1 MSRSRRSSAHLY
13 AATAALVLACGAPQR
28 APEAELQQIVRAV
41 VLAIEEKDPEA
52 VLQPVALEYRGE
64 DGLGY
69 PEVRAIVLTFL
80 LREEPIGARL
90 TQLSVEPAGT
100 DNRRRVQARVLFAR
114 GVRLQHSA
122 SAAPLGSVEYLF
134 DLVFAREGEGED
146 WKAVSG
152 RYQRL

>member
-1 MSRSRRSSAHLY
+1 MSPWPRS
-13 AATAALVLACGAPQR
+13 TASLCVVTFALALACGAPQR
-28 APEAELQQIVRAV
+28 APEEQLQQIVRAV

-52 VLQPVALEYRGE
+52 VLQPVAFEYRGE

-69 PEVRAIVLTFL
+69 PEVQAIVLTFL

-90 TQLSVEPAGT
+90 TQLSIEPAGT
-100 DNRRRVQARVLFAR
+100 DSRRRVQARVLFAR

-122 SAAPLGSVEYLF
+122 SAAPPGSVEYLF
-134 DLVFAREGEGED
+134 ELVFAREGEGKD

>member
-1 MSRSRRSSAHLY
+1 MSPWPRS
-13 AATAALVLACGAPQR
+13 TASLCVVTFALALACGAPQR
-28 APEAELQQIVRAV
+28 PPGKHLEQIVRAV

-52 VLQPVALEYRGE
+52 VLQPLAFEYRGE

-69 PEVRAIVLTFL
+69 PELRAIVLTFL

-90 TQLSVEPAGT
+90 TQLSVEPAGA
-100 DNRRRVQARVLFAR
+100 DSRRRVQARVLFAR

-122 SAAPLGSVEYLF
+122 SAAPPGSVEYLF
-134 DLVFAREGEGED
+134 DLVFAREADGED

-152 RYQRL
+152 TYQRL

>member
-1 MSRSRRSSAHLY
+1 MSHSRHSSAPLY

-41 VLAIEEKDPEA
+41 VLAIEEKDSEA
-52 VLQPVALEYRGE
+52 VLQRVAFEYEGE

-69 PEVRAIVLTFL
+69 FEVQAIVRTFL
-80 LREEPIGARL
+80 LWEEPIGARL
-90 TQLSVEPAGT
+90 TELSVEPAGA
-100 DNRRRVQARVLFAR
+100 DARRRVQARVLFAR
-114 GVRLQHSA
+114 GVRLQHSP

-134 DLVFAREGEGED
+134 DLIFTRVGEAED

>member
-1 MSRSRRSSAHLY
+1 MSPWPRS
-13 AATAALVLACGAPQR
+13 TASLCVVTFALALACGAPQR
-28 APEAELQQIVRAV
+28 PPGEQLQQIVRAV

-52 VLQPVALEYRGE
+52 VLQPVAFEYRGE

-90 TQLSVEPAGT
+90 TQLSIEPAGT
-100 DNRRRVQARVLFAR
+100 DSRRRVQARVLFAQ

-122 SAAPLGSVEYLF
+122 SAFPPGSVEYFF
-134 DLVFAREGEGED
+134 DLVFAREGESKN
-146 WKAVSG
+146 WKAISG